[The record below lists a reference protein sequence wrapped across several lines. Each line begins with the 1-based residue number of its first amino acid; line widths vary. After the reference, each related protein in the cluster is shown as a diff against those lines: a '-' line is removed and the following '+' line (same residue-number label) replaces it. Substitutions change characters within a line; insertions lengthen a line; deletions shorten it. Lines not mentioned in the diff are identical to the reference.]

1 MGQFPASYDPVL
13 SIPGGTTIPAAEEN
27 RLLYSAL
34 PARQAKVTL
43 LKFEAVL
50 ITNALTENFWLCA
63 DIRLQQLMIHEAF

>member
-34 PARQAKVTL
+34 QARQAKFAL

-50 ITNALTENFWLCA
+50 ITNVLTAILAVCRYKVATTE
-63 DIRLQQLMIHEAF
+63 DS